1 LIKDVIKILYIDDDS
16 DDRELFKEALSEVTT
31 KYQLQLASNG
41 VEAMKMIQEF
51 LPDIIF
57 LDINMP
63 LKSGKECLA
72 EIRKEEKFTNTP
84 VIMISTSVNKIDVEE
99 TYQNGANI
107 YAVKQDCFEKHI
119 KLIRLILAMY
129 IHENLWD
136 QARSA
141 FLISDPSKVS
151 RNLKLG
157 LN

>member
-1 LIKDVIKILYIDDDS
+1 LIKEVIKILYIDDDS
-16 DDRELFKEALSEVTT
+16 DDRELFQEALSQVTT
-31 KYQLQLASNG
+31 KYELRLVSNG

-63 LKSGKECLA
+63 LKCGKECLA
-72 EIRKEEKFTNTP
+72 EIRKDEKFTNTP
-84 VIMISTSVNKIDVEE
+84 VIMISTSINKSDVEE

-107 YAVKQDCFEKHI
+107 YAVKQDCFDKHI

-129 IHENLWD
+129 IHENLLS
-136 QARSA
+136 QTRSG
-141 FLISDPSKVS
+141 FLISDPSKVN